1 MSYMPYYNA
10 FTFENMYPR
19 SHRCS
24 NFGDLCSRD
33 EDCFQSC
40 TMGVNA
46 GAVGDDRMVC
56 TGSQYEKVRN
66 MGKCYAAA
74 AAPGDPCI
82 VGQAPLQP
90 PVTLGQSSAD
100 SNTCGPSMY
109 CQQTLDVDS
118 RPNTAPSF
126 AAPSV
131 GQGYCMPLQHQTRM
145 FMKAYK
151 KMN

>member
-1 MSYMPYYNA
+1 MSYVPSYNA

-24 NFGDLCSRD
+24 NFGDLCARD
-33 EDCFQSC
+33 DCFQSC

-46 GAVGDDRMVC
+46 GSVADGRMVC
-56 TGSQYEKVRN
+56 TGSMYEKERN
-66 MGKCYAAA
+66 MGRCYAASA
-74 AAPGDPCI
+74 AAGDPCI
-82 VGQAPLQP
+82 VGQAPMQP

-100 SNTCGPSMY
+100 ANTCGATMY

-118 RPNTAPSF
+118 RPNTAPTF

-131 GQGYCMPLQHQTRM
+131 GQGYCMPLPHHTRM